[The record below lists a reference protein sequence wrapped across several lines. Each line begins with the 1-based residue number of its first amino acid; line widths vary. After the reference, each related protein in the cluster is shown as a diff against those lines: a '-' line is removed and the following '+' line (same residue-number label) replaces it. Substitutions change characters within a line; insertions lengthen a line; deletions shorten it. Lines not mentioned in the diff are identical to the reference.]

1 MFDRFIIHFIMV
13 SYFYSFTLQSIE
25 HLSIILPSVYSSE
38 LRDSLL
44 CPRPP
49 LFLLSILDVR

>member
-38 LRDSLL
+38 LLDSVL
-44 CPRPP
+44 CPPTSTFFY
-49 LFLLSILDVR
+49 FLY